1 MTEKE
6 LLDKLHLML
15 KNASLPAHNS
25 IGSALLEAG
34 IDKDTWALWKEEYA
48 GEKEVIALIKSIDH
62 TYECKVIE
70 QALSGGSR
78 STAAL
83 LILKN
88 VYGWADKKNQDT
100 KQPEPPKTE
109 QPYIRVSEDYII
121 EL

>member
-15 KNASLPAHNS
+15 KNASLPAHNY